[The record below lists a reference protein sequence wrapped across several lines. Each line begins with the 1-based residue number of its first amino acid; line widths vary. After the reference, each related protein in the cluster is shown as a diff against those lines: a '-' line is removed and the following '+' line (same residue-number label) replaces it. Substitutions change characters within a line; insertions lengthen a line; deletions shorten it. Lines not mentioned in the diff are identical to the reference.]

1 MAKKSPAKVKLI
13 KPSKDKA
20 ATSKPASKSSSGKVA
35 AAGKS
40 VSKPVAKTAAKPVTK
55 PSTKPSGSTAGST
68 ANKSPKA
75 PAAGSA
81 KVGTAVK
88 TPAKA
93 PAKAPVAK
101 VAPAKTGA
109 SKAPTTSATP
119 AAATVVKAPST
130 KPASPAPAVVS
141 SKPKAVQAP
150 IPARGSDNAGT
161 SGALTDEQLLK
172 AKSGLSKR
180 DVDQYRKV
188 LMDKRAEILGD
199 VASLETDARNKNTG
213 GNLSN
218 MPVHMA
224 DIGTDNFQQ
233 EFTLGLVESER
244 KLLAEINAAL
254 LRIQKGTFGICLETA
269 KPIGKPRL
277 DATPWARYCIEVARD
292 MERRGRRH

>member
-1 MAKKSPAKVKLI
+1 VAKKSPAKVKLI

-20 ATSKPASKSSSGKVA
+20 TTSKPASKSSSGKVA

-55 PSTKPSGSTAGST
+55 PSTKPSTKAAASTST
-68 ANKSPKA
+68 KSVKA

-81 KVGTAVK
+81 KVASAVK

-101 VAPAKTGA
+101 VAAAKTGA
-109 SKAPTTSATP
+109 SKAPTASATP
-119 AAATVVKAPST
+119 VKAPVI
-130 KPASPAPAVVS
+130 KPAAPTPTIVS
-141 SKPKAVQAP
+141 SKAKTIQAP

-254 LRIQKGTFGICLETA
+254 LRVQKGTFGVCLETA

-292 MERRGRRH
+292 MERRGRRI

>member
-20 ATSKPASKSSSGKVA
+20 TTSKPASKSSSGKVA

-55 PSTKPSGSTAGST
+55 PSAKPSTKAAASPSS
-68 ANKSPKA
+68 KSAKA
-75 PAAGSA
+75 PAAGSP
-81 KVGTAVK
+81 KVAAVV
-88 TPAKA
+88 KA
-93 PAKAPVAK
+93 PAKAPVVK
-101 VAPAKTGA
+101 VAASKTGA
-109 SKAPTTSATP
+109 SKAPTASATT
-119 AAATVVKAPST
+119 AAATPVKTPSI
-130 KPASPAPAVVS
+130 KPAAPAPTVVS
-141 SKPKAVQAP
+141 SKAKIVQAP

-254 LRIQKGTFGICLETA
+254 LRVQKGTFGVCLETA

-292 MERRGRRH
+292 MERRGRRI

>member
-1 MAKKSPAKVKLI
+1 VAKKSPAKVKLI

-20 ATSKPASKSSSGKVA
+20 STSKPASKSSATGSKSSSAAVKSSSKSTGGTSRSASTKSVKPSSAGTQKAA
-35 AAGKS
+35 AAGKIA
-40 VSKPVAKTAAKPVTK
+40 P
-55 PSTKPSGSTAGST
+55 
-68 ANKSPKA
+68 KSPSK
-75 PAAGSA
+75 S
-81 KVGTAVK
+81 
-88 TPAKA
+88 
-93 PAKAPVAK
+93 PVAK
-101 VAPAKTGA
+101 VVSAKSGA
-109 SKAPTTSATP
+109 SKSPSPAPVTTPSPSA
-119 AAATVVKAPST
+119 KA
-130 KPASPAPAVVS
+130 ASPAPATQTVVTV
-141 SKPKAVQAP
+141 KPKSLPPV
-150 IPARGSDNAGT
+150 IPARGSDNAGN

-180 DVDQYRKV
+180 DIDVYRKT

-254 LRIQKGTFGICLETA
+254 LRIQKGTFGVCLETG